1 MVTDSYDPPA
11 NFEFSADEM
20 RALGYRV
27 IDMIVDHHSSLADK
41 SATAFSRRDDLER
54 LLREAPPGSGCDPEA
69 VLATVERHV
78 LSNIMYCTHPRH
90 FAWVPGPSNFVGVLA
105 DALASGVNVCPGT
118 WLESSG
124 PSQIEL
130 ITTEWLVELCG
141 LPAGAGGV
149 FVSGGSIANL
159 TGLATAR
166 QIKLG
171 ASMDGAVIYSSDQ
184 AHSSNWK
191 NIRVLGFRPEQ
202 TRLIPVDA
210 HLMLDATALSHAI
223 DEDRRN
229 GKRPFCVI
237 ATAGTTN
244 TGTVDPLDAI
254 ADVCEKQDL
263 WLHVDGA
270 YGAAAVLTERGR
282 TLLKGMERAHSLVL
296 DPHKW
301 LFQPFDIGCCLVR
314 DVRWLEESFS
324 EHPEYLQ
331 DTRDKMDMGREVN
344 FCDRGVQLTRAF
356 RALKLWMSIKVY
368 GLDRFR
374 AAIDQG
380 ISNAE
385 RAQHLL
391 QQQGS
396 FEIITPAQ
404 IGVVTF
410 RYRPP
415 NCSDDDLNQLART
428 MFDGIVADG
437 HALLTT
443 TVING
448 QTVLRLCT
456 INPRTTH
463 EDIRST
469 IEMIARVG
477 ADSYASRDPAH
488 E

>member
-1 MVTDSYDPPA
+1 MSEPTGFDLG
-11 NFEFSADEM
+11 ADEM

-27 IDMIVDHHSSLADK
+27 IDMLVDHHSALPEK
-41 SATAFSRRDDLER
+41 SATAFSRRDTLEE
-54 LLREAPPGSGCDPEA
+54 LLREAPPTIGIDAHE
-69 VLATVERHV
+69 VLATVERDV

-90 FAWVPGPSNFVGVLA
+90 FAWVPGPSNFIGVLA
-105 DALASGVNVCPGT
+105 DALAAGVNVCPGT

-141 LPAGAGGV
+141 LPDTAGGV

-159 TGLATAR
+159 TGLAAAR
-166 QIKLG
+166 QVKLG
-171 ASMDGAVIYSSDQ
+171 GSMDAAVIYSSDQ

-191 NIRVLGFRPEQ
+191 NIRILGFQPEQ
-202 TRLIPVDA
+202 IRLIPVDE
-210 HLMLDATALSHAI
+210 HLMLDVAALSQAI

-229 GKRPFCVI
+229 AKRPFCVI

-244 TGTVDPLDAI
+244 TGTIDPLDAI
-254 ADVCEKQDL
+254 ADVCEEHDL

-270 YGAAAVLTERGR
+270 YGAAAILTEQGR
-282 TLLKGMERAHSLVL
+282 KLLKGMERAHSLVL

-314 DVRWLEESFS
+314 EVVWLEESFS

-331 DTRDKMDMGREVN
+331 DTRDKLDMTREVN
-344 FCDRGVQLTRAF
+344 FCDRSVQLTRAF
-356 RALKLWMSIKVY
+356 RALKLWMSIKVF
-368 GLDRFR
+368 GLETFR
-374 AAIDQG
+374 AAIEKG
-380 ISNAE
+380 MANAE
-385 RAQHLL
+385 RAQQLL
-391 QQQGS
+391 EEHGD

-410 RYRPP
+410 RFRPP
-415 NCSDDDLNQLART
+415 IAHDHDMNQLT
-428 MFDGIVADG
+428 GSVFDGIVADG

-456 INPRTTH
+456 INPRTSDA
-463 EDIRST
+463 DISST
-469 IEMIARVG
+469 IEMIARIGMGCLDNG
-477 ADSYASRDPAH
+477 AHAH
-488 E
+488 G

>member
-1 MVTDSYDPPA
+1 MAGPA
-11 NFEFSADEM
+11 NFELGADEM

-27 IDMIVDHHSSLADK
+27 IDMIVEHHSTLAEK
-41 SATAFSRRDDLER
+41 SATSLCRRDELEAR
-54 LLREAPPGSGCDPEA
+54 LREAPPAAGLAAEE
-69 VLATVERHV
+69 VLATVERDV
-78 LSNIMYCTHPRH
+78 LSSIMYCTHPRH
-90 FAWVPGPSNFVGVLA
+90 FAWVPGPSNYISVLA

-118 WLESSG
+118 WFETSG

-141 LPAGAGGV
+141 LPATGGGV
-149 FVSGGSIANL
+149 FVSGGSVANMTAL
-159 TGLATAR
+159 VAAR

-171 ASMDGAVIYSSDQ
+171 GSMREAVIYSCAQ

-191 NIRVLGFRPEQ
+191 NIRILGFHPEQ
-202 TRLIPVDA
+202 TRLIPVDGR
-210 HLMLDATALSHAI
+210 LRLDVAALAAAVE
-223 DEDRRN
+223 EDRRK
-229 GKRPFCVI
+229 GRRPFCVI

-254 ADVCEKQDL
+254 ADVCEKHDL
-263 WLHVDGA
+263 WMHVDGA

-282 TLLKGMERAHSLVL
+282 ALLKGMERAQSLVL

-331 DTRDKMDMGREVN
+331 DTRDKMDMSREVN
-344 FCDRGVQLTRAF
+344 FCDRSVQLTRAF

-385 RAQHLL
+385 LAQGLL
-391 QQQGS
+391 EDEGS
-396 FEIITPAQ
+396 FEIVTPAQ
-404 IGVVTF
+404 LGVVTF

-415 NCSDDDLNQLART
+415 NCPQEELNQLT
-428 MFDGIVADG
+428 YSIFDGIVADG

-443 TVING
+443 TAING
-448 QTVLRLCT
+448 KTVLRLCT
-456 INPRTTH
+456 INPRTTDD
-463 EDIRST
+463 DIRST

-477 ADSYASRDPAH
+477 ADCDAKRKINT
-488 E
+488 

>member
-1 MVTDSYDPPA
+1 MVDSAD
-11 NFEFSADEM
+11 FELSADEM

-27 IDMIVDHHSSLADK
+27 IDMIVDHHLALGGK
-41 SATAFSRRDDLER
+41 SATAVKRRDELEA
-54 LLREAPPGSGCDPEA
+54 LLREAPPRAGRAPEE
-69 VLATVERHV
+69 VLATVERDV
-78 LSNIMYCTHPRH
+78 LANIMYCTHPRH
-90 FAWVPGPSNFVGVLA
+90 FAWVPGPGNFVSVLA

-130 ITTEWLVELCG
+130 ITTEWLAELCG
-141 LPAGAGGV
+141 LPATAGGV

-159 TGLATAR
+159 TGLVAAR
-166 QIKLG
+166 QVKL
-171 ASMDGAVIYSSDQ
+171 DGNMRDAVIYSTDQ

-191 NIRVLGFRPEQ
+191 NIRILGFQPEQ
-202 TRLIPVDA
+202 IRLIPVDP
-210 HLMLDATALSHAI
+210 HLRLDVAALTRAV
-223 DEDRRN
+223 DDDRQR

-244 TGTVDPLDAI
+244 TGTVDPLGAI
-254 ADVCEKQDL
+254 ADLCERRDL

-282 TLLKGMERAHSLVL
+282 DLLRGMERAHSLVL

-314 DVRWLEESFS
+314 DVRWLEQSFS

-331 DTRDKMDMGREVN
+331 DTRDKMDMSREVN

-356 RALKLWMSIKVY
+356 RALKLWMSIKVF

-385 RAQHLL
+385 RAQQLL
-391 QQQGS
+391 EKHGG
-396 FEIITPAQ
+396 FEIVTRARL
-404 IGVVTF
+404 GVVTF
-410 RYRPP
+410 RFRPP
-415 NCSDDDLNQLART
+415 DRDQRDLNQLTRT
-428 MFDGIVADG
+428 IFDGIVADG

-456 INPRTTH
+456 INPRTS
-463 EDIRST
+463 DDDLRST
-469 IEMIARVG
+469 IEMIARIG
-477 ADSYASRDPAH
+477 AESISSGIMTH

>member
-1 MVTDSYDPPA
+1 
-11 NFEFSADEM
+11 M

-27 IDMIVDHHSSLADK
+27 IDMLVEHHSTLGEK
-41 SATAFSRRDDLER
+41 SATSYRHRDELEA
-54 LLREAPPGSGCDPEA
+54 LLREAPPSAGSDPMD
-69 VLATVERHV
+69 VLASVESNV

-90 FAWVPGPSNFVGVLA
+90 FAWVPGPSNYVSVLA

-130 ITTEWLVELCG
+130 ITTEWLLELCG
-141 LPAGAGGV
+141 FPDTGGGI
-149 FVSGGSIANL
+149 FVSGGSVANL
-159 TGLATAR
+159 TGLVTAR
-166 QIKLG
+166 QTMLDGI
-171 ASMDGAVIYSSDQ
+171 MDDAVIYSSSQ

-191 NIRVLGFRPEQ
+191 NIRILGFRPEQ
-202 TRLIPVDA
+202 IRLVPVDGR
-210 HLMLDATALSHAI
+210 LRLDVRALARAV

-244 TGTVDPLDAI
+244 TGTVDPLDAV
-254 ADVCEKQDL
+254 ADLCEQQDL

-270 YGAAAVLTERGR
+270 YGAAAILTERGR
-282 TLLKGMERAHSLVL
+282 RLLAGIERAHSLVL

-314 DVRWLEESFS
+314 DVRWLEQTFS

-331 DTRDKMDMGREVN
+331 DTRDKMDMSREVN

-374 AAIDQG
+374 AAIDRG

-385 RAQHLL
+385 TAQRLL
-391 QQQGS
+391 EAHGC
-396 FEIITPAQ
+396 FDIVTPAEL
-404 IGVVTF
+404 GVVTF

-415 NCSDDDLNQLART
+415 DTGEHELDRLTRAL
-428 MFDGIVADG
+428 FDGIVADG
-437 HALLTT
+437 HAMLTT
-443 TVING
+443 TVIER

-456 INPRTTH
+456 INPRTSE

-469 IEMIARVG
+469 VEMIARVG
-477 ADSYASRDPAH
+477 AGIQ
-488 E
+488 